1 MEKRVQSSCKDA
13 FVDHFDRI
21 VRNLTALAKKYE
33 HTSKFKAIAYR
44 KALRALP
51 PGPIYGVESVA
62 TLSKGSIQ
70 EKVLT
75 IIRTGEDLEE
85 VHELASDTTFVAID
99 DLVKI
104 HGIGP
109 AKAKELVEKHRIR
122 SVSDL
127 IARQSEVKLNNIQ
140 RTGLRYYNDISTRI
154 PYEEMV
160 RHENRLSELIGDIC
174 EFNVVG
180 SYRRKAKSSGDID
193 VLITGSS
200 NNLKDVV
207 KRLLDQSYVVSDG
220 VLASGVVKFMG
231 ICKLDTVHRRI
242 DILYTEPHE
251 HPFAVLYFTGND
263 RFNVNMRT
271 HVSVRGMVLNEQGLF
286 DRDNKARVQHVF
298 DTEHD
303 IFDYLG
309 YSYVEPEYR
318 NEAVAFQ

>member
-1 MEKRVQSSCKDA
+1 M
-13 FVDHFDRI
+13 
-21 VRNLTALAKKYE
+21 
-33 HTSKFKAIAYR
+33 
-44 KALRALP
+44 P
-51 PGPIYGVESVA
+51 PHPICGEESVA
-62 TLSKGSIQ
+62 ALSKGSIK

-85 VHELASDTTFVAID
+85 VRELASDTTFAAMD

-104 HGIGP
+104 HGVGP
-109 AKAKELVEKHRIR
+109 AKAKELVEKHRVR
-122 SVSDL
+122 SVADL
-127 IARQSEVKLNNIQ
+127 LARQSEVKLNNIQ
-140 RTGLRYYNDISTRI
+140 RTGLRYYNDISIRI

-160 RHENRLSELIGDIC
+160 RHEQRLSELIGGMC
-174 EFNVVG
+174 EFKVVG

-207 KRLLDQSYVVSDG
+207 KRLLDNSYIVSDG
-220 VLASGVVKFMG
+220 VLAAGVVKFMG

-242 DILYTEPHE
+242 DILYTDPPE

-271 HVSVRGMVLNEQGLF
+271 HVSARGMVLNEQGLF
-286 DRDNKARVQHVF
+286 ARDNKARVQHVF
-298 DTEHD
+298 NTEHD

-309 YSYVEPEYR
+309 YAYVEPEYR